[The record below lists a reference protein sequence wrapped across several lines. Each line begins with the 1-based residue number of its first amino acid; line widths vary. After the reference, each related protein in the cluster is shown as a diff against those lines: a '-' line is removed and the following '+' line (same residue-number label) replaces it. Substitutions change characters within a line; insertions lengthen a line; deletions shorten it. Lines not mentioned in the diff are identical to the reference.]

1 MESAKIIA
9 GESIRYSK
17 EATNLHRMSGKMSA
31 VSSKLDSA
39 VRHQQVSQQIANA
52 VPSMKNALKTLEKSG
67 IAKNMDQFEKV
78 FEDLDVQS
86 AGMNAALDQ
95 VAGTTS
101 ADSEAINQLLAQMQG
116 EAGLEAQAQMGTVN
130 QAKI

>member
-1 MESAKIIA
+1 MDKGDMESAKIIA

-67 IAKNMDQFEKV
+67 IAKNMDLFEKV
-78 FEDLDVQS
+78 FEDLDV
-86 AGMNAALDQ
+86 
-95 VAGTTS
+95 
-101 ADSEAINQLLAQMQG
+101 
-116 EAGLEAQAQMGTVN
+116 
-130 QAKI
+130 

>member
-1 MESAKIIA
+1 
-9 GESIRYSK
+9 
-17 EATNLHRMSGKMSA
+17 
-31 VSSKLDSA
+31 
-39 VRHQQVSQQIANA
+39 
-52 VPSMKNALKTLEKSG
+52 
-67 IAKNMDQFEKV
+67 
-78 FEDLDVQS
+78 
-86 AGMNAALDQ
+86 MNAALDQ

>member
-67 IAKNMDQFEKV
+67 IAKNMGEFEKV
-78 FEDLDVQS
+78 FEDLDV
-86 AGMNAALDQ
+86 
-95 VAGTTS
+95 
-101 ADSEAINQLLAQMQG
+101 
-116 EAGLEAQAQMGTVN
+116 
-130 QAKI
+130 